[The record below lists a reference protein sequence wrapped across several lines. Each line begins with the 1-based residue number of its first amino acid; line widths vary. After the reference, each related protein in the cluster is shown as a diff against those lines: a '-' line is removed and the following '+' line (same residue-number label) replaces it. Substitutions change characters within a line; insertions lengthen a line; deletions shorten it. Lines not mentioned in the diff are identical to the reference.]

1 MESELSMTRVKP
13 LLRNRKKNRTGLKYF
28 LIAIPFIIFVFAFSY
43 VPLFG
48 WIFSFYDYNPALK
61 FSQMHF
67 LGFDNFFEIYSER
80 SEVFRILRNTLVM
93 SFLNLLFT
101 PLPLIVAIL
110 LNEIKSS
117 KFRKMI
123 QTSTTLPHF
132 ISWIVVFS
140 LSFSIF
146 STDGLFYTL
155 LKNLHMSVPEIG
167 ILGNNDAT
175 WFFQLGLGIWKS
187 LGWGVII
194 YIASIAGIDAG
205 LYEAARIDGASKFG
219 LMRHITLPGLAP
231 TFFVLLLLAISNLL
245 NNGFDQYFVFY
256 NSLVADKIE
265 VLDYYVYKT
274 GWIINDYS
282 YATVLGMLK
291 SIISILLLFS
301 VNYLSKKT
309 RGESLV

>member
-1 MESELSMTRVKP
+1 MQSEISMTVVKP
-13 LLRNRKKNRTGLKYF
+13 LHRTRKKNRAGLKYF
-28 LIAIPFIIFVFAFSY
+28 LIAIPFSVFVFAFSY

-61 FSQMHF
+61 FSQLHF
-67 LGFDNFFEIYSER
+67 LGFDNFVKIYAER
-80 SEVFRILRNTLVM
+80 SEVFRILKNTLAM
-93 SFLNLLFT
+93 SFLNLIFA
-101 PLPLIVAIL
+101 PLPLIVAIM

-117 KFRKMI
+117 KFRKFI

-146 STDGLFYTL
+146 STSGLYYTL
-155 LKNLHMSVPEIG
+155 LKNLHFSVPVIG
-167 ILGNNDAT
+167 LLGNNDAA
-175 WFFQLGLGIWKS
+175 WFFHLGLGIWKN

-194 YIASIAGIDAG
+194 YIATIAGIDAG
-205 LYEAARIDGASKFG
+205 LYEAARIDGANKFG

-231 TFFVLLLLAISNLL
+231 TFFVLLLLSVSNLL

-256 NSLVADKIE
+256 NSLVADKVE

-291 SIISILLLFS
+291 SIISIILLFS